1 MKKLVFISHSS
12 ANSELAKELC
22 EYLEKREKKCF
33 IAPRDIRLG
42 HEYAEEIL
50 GGIDNSYVMVLM
62 LSKESNTSPHVLRE
76 VERAVSKNIPIIV
89 YRIENVQLSKS
100 LEYFLMTHQWM
111 DAVDDMDFK
120 RIMDS
125 IEGFLQQNNENAQ
138 NSPVALNE
146 NNVSDSETTDKKEV
160 TVKNTEVN
168 KRKKNTAAIVGGI
181 VAAIAVIAVV
191 VGLMLNNGNKTNNTA
206 NNSTDEAID
215 NNIDN
220 NKSADE
226 TKATNQDNNTD
237 SEIKLGETVELGT
250 YNEEKISW
258 SVLRI
263 NVDNTAV
270 LVADKILTFKAID
283 GAESGASYEY
293 DGNIYTPGSI
303 DDEDFELLVQTMGN
317 NSWSLSNIRTW
328 LNSDK
333 KNVTYSD
340 SMPIAKT
347 MADRMNGY
355 NAEPGFLNGFS
366 EEEKNVIVE
375 VENTTKEYYTAENKE
390 SLTDGKE
397 VTTKDKVYLLAKSD
411 LTDFEKAGLSLY
423 ASPTEAAVSKNET
436 SYYEQFKS
444 SYHVGE
450 FYWWLREPVE
460 NTPHKC
466 YFVTSGQESEQLG
479 QRAVNVESFG
489 IRPAITVDV
498 EALVKLISNK

>member
-1 MKKLVFISHSS
+1 MKKLIFISHSS
-12 ANSELAKELC
+12 ANAEIARELC
-22 EYLEKREKKCF
+22 EYLEEREKKCF

-111 DAVDDMDFK
+111 DAADDKDFK

-125 IEGFLQQNNENAQ
+125 IEGFKDNGNENQAAEK
-138 NSPVALNE
+138 NDTAANE
-146 NNVSDSETTDKKEV
+146 ISNKQETTAS
-160 TVKNTEVN
+160 NTAVD

-181 VAAIAVIAVV
+181 VAVIAVIAIV
-191 VGLMLNNGNKTNNTA
+191 VGVILSSGNKDNNTA
-206 NNSTDEAID
+206 DNSTDKTAA

-220 NKSADE
+220 DKPADE
-226 TKATNQDNNTD
+226 TKATNQNNNMN
-237 SEIKLGETVELGT
+237 SKIKLGETVALGT
-250 YNEEKISW
+250 YNGEEILW

-263 NVDNTAV
+263 NEDNTAV
-270 LVADKILTFKAID
+270 LVADKILTFKAVD

-293 DGNIYTPGSI
+293 DGNVYSPGSV
-303 DDEDFELLVQTMGN
+303 DKENFELLVQTMGN
-317 NSWSLSNIRTW
+317 NCWSQSNIRTW
-328 LNSDK
+328 LNSDS
-333 KNVTYSD
+333 KNVTYVD
-340 SMPIAKT
+340 SMPIAKA

-355 NAEPGFLNGFS
+355 NTEPGFLNGFS
-366 EEEKNVIVE
+366 DEEKNVIVE
-375 VENTTKEYYTAENKE
+375 VENITKEYYSAESKE
-390 SLTDGKE
+390 KFADGKD
-397 VTTKDKVYLLAKSD
+397 VITKDKVYLLAKSD
-411 LTDFEKAGLSLY
+411 LDDFKNAGISLY
-423 ASPTEAAVSKNET
+423 ASPTDAAASKDET
-436 SYYEQFKS
+436 NYYEQFKN

-466 YFVTSGQESEQLG
+466 YFVTSGQEEEQLG

-498 EALVKLISNK
+498 AALVELIGKGLVSK